1 MNERARLSGVRGP
14 IDPFM
19 DPLDAILADIAINCQ
34 LPPGLF
40 AKATSRY
47 EAVRTYI
54 ERPGSPLVGKVI
66 CFYPQ
71 GSMAID
77 ATISTR
83 GTDDEYDLD
92 IVAELDI
99 PDGMAPGEA
108 LDLLEAA
115 LKGYSVQQVVRQT
128 RCITLRYADHMH
140 LDIAPSRR
148 LKTTSK
154 ERESVIFHAKK
165 GEPTDKHKSV
175 AMNAWAF
182 TEWYRNRTPTE
193 ERFAFALNRRLYA
206 ADGMDFAADADVHEV
221 PEQTPLIIKSVTT
234 VGLQLIKRV
243 RNILYANAS
252 GRIPPSVMLSCHAGR
267 AATPGMTLSAM
278 VIRQARWTA
287 RAIDAA
293 ASRGHLLDVRNPEWF
308 EDRFTDRWPESRA
321 QQTEFARSLH
331 DLANGLDAIKNG
343 NLQLEDLQDWL
354 RDYFGDRVVSRSLNS
369 FNDRT
374 GRAIRSSSQ
383 RYTPSGGLFVPA
395 APAIIGAASA
405 VSPVAARS
413 HTNMGDRR

>member
-1 MNERARLSGVRGP
+1 MNERARFSRGRGP
-14 IDPFM
+14 IDPFL

-40 AKATSRY
+40 VKATGRY
-47 EAVRTYI
+47 EAVRAYI
-54 ERPGSPLVGKVI
+54 ERPGSPLAGKVI

-99 PDGMAPGEA
+99 PEWMTPSEA
-108 LDLLEAA
+108 LDLLEKA
-115 LKGYSVQQVVRQT
+115 LKDYPVKVVRQT
-128 RCITLRYADHMH
+128 RCITLRYADNMH
-140 LDIAPSRR
+140 LDITPSRR
-148 LKTTSK
+148 LRTSK

-165 GEPTDKHKSV
+165 GEPAHQHRSV

-182 TEWYRNRTPTE
+182 AEWYRRQTPTE
-193 ERFAFALNRRLYA
+193 ERFALALNKRLYA
-206 ADGMDFAADADVHEV
+206 ADSMDFAADADIHEV

-234 VGLQLIKRV
+234 VGLQLIKRS
-243 RNILYANAS
+243 RNVQYANES
-252 GRIPPSVMLSCHAGR
+252 GRIPPSVMLSCHAGH
-267 AATPGMTLSAM
+267 AASPGMPLSAM

-293 ASRGHLLDVRNPEWF
+293 AGRGRLLDVRNPEWH
-308 EDRFTDRWPESRA
+308 EECFTDRWPENQA
-321 QQTEFARSLH
+321 QQTDFARVLH
-331 DLANGLDAIKNG
+331 DLANGLEAIKTG
-343 NLQLEDLQDWL
+343 NVQLEDLQNWL

-369 FNDRT
+369 FNERT

-383 RYTPSGGLFVPA
+383 RYTPSGSLFVPA
-395 APAIIGAASA
+395 APAIVAASA
-405 VSPVAARS
+405 ISPVAARP
-413 HTNMGDRR
+413 HTNMGERR

>member
-1 MNERARLSGVRGP
+1 MNEHARFAGGRSP
-14 IDPFM
+14 IDPFL

-40 AKATSRY
+40 AKATGRY

-54 ERPGSPLVGKVI
+54 ERPGSPLAGKVI

-99 PDGMAPGEA
+99 PDWMTPAEA
-108 LDLLEAA
+108 LDLLQKA
-115 LKGYSVQQVVRQT
+115 LKDYPVKVVRQT
-128 RCITLRYADHMH
+128 RCITLFYADNMH
-140 LDIAPSRR
+140 LDITPSRR
-148 LKTTSK
+148 LTTPK
-154 ERESVIFHAKK
+154 EKESVIFHAKK
-165 GEPTDKHKSV
+165 EEPAHKHMSV

-182 TEWYRNRTPTE
+182 AEWYRRQTPTE
-193 ERFAFALNRRLYA
+193 ERFALALNRRLYA
-206 ADGMDFAADADVHEV
+206 ADGKEFAADADVHEV

-234 VGLQLIKRV
+234 VGLQLIKRF
-243 RNILYANAS
+243 RNVLYASTS
-252 GRIPPSVMLSCHAGR
+252 GRIPPSVMLSCHAGH
-267 AATPGMTLSAM
+267 AASPGMSLSAM

-293 ASRGHLLDVRNPEWF
+293 ASRGHLLDVRNPEWY
-308 EDRFTDRWPESRA
+308 EDCFTDRWPENQA
-321 QQTEFARSLH
+321 QQTGFSRALH
-331 DLANGLDAIKNG
+331 DLANGLEAIKNG
-343 NLQLEDLQDWL
+343 NVQLEDLQNWL
-354 RDYFGDRVVSRSLNS
+354 RDYFGERVVSRSLNS

-395 APAIIGAASA
+395 APAIIGASSA
-405 VSPVAARS
+405 ISPVAARS
-413 HTNMGDRR
+413 HTNMGERR

>member
-1 MNERARLSGVRGP
+1 MNEHARFAGGRGP
-14 IDPFM
+14 IDPFL

-40 AKATSRY
+40 AKATARY

-54 ERPGSPLVGKVI
+54 ERPGSPLGGKVI

-83 GTDDEYDLD
+83 GTDNEYDLD

-99 PDGMAPGEA
+99 PEWMTANEA
-108 LDLLEAA
+108 LDLLEEA
-115 LKGYSVQQVVRQT
+115 LKGYPVEVVRQT
-128 RCITLRYADHMH
+128 RCITLRYADRMH
-140 LDIAPSRR
+140 LDITPSRR
-148 LKTTSK
+148 LETPK

-165 GEPTDKHKSV
+165 GEPTHKHKSV

-182 TEWYRNRTPTE
+182 AEWYRRQTPTE
-193 ERFAFALNRRLYA
+193 ERFALALNKRLYA
-206 ADGMDFAADADVHEV
+206 ADGMDFAADADAHEV

-234 VGLQLIKRV
+234 VGLQLIKRL
-243 RNILYANAS
+243 RNVLYTNAS
-252 GRIPPSVMLSCHAGR
+252 GRIPPSVMLSCHAGH
-267 AATPGMTLSAM
+267 AASPGMSLSAM

-293 ASRGHLLDVRNPEWF
+293 ASRGHLLDVRNPEWH
-308 EDRFTDRWPESRA
+308 EDCFTDRWPENQA

-331 DLANGLDAIKNG
+331 DLANGLEAIKNG
-343 NLQLEDLQDWL
+343 DVQLEDLQNWL
-354 RDYFGDRVVSRSLNS
+354 RDYFGERVVTRSLDT
-369 FNDRT
+369 FNERT

-395 APAIIGAASA
+395 APAIIGAASTI
-405 VSPVAARS
+405 SPVAARS
-413 HTNMGDRR
+413 HTNMGERR